1 MQEHKLNEVHH
12 GGLSSYSLVNM
23 VIAHLLSEGH
33 QLTEDGRQP
42 PVVNTDL
49 GQLLW
54 GFLIRFGKAFDY
66 FDNAVSVQQVSG
78 GSSVMPGVLRTCSGL
93 WLSCMCGTCVEDC
106 CQ

>member
-1 MQEHKLNEVHH
+1 MHH

-23 VIAHLLSEGH
+23 VIAHLLSEGY
-33 QLTEDGRQP
+33 QVTEDGSQL

-54 GFLIRFGKAFDY
+54 GFLTRFGKAFDY

-78 GSSVMPGVLRTCSGL
+78 GGRALPGVMRFCSGCRAGL
-93 WLSCMCGTCVEDC
+93 CCTCGTCVQDC